1 MKKLL
6 IQVLLLCALFTS
18 AQAVMYVYVEEGVL
32 LPLDDVTLYSGS
44 PMEEVSKDG
53 DLSTFM

>member
-6 IQVLLLCALFTS
+6 IQVLLLCELFAS